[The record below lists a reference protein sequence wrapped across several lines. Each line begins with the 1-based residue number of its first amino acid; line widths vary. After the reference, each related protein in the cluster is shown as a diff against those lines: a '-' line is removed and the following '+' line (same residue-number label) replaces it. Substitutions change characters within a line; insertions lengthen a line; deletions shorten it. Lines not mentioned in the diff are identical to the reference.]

1 MPCDLSGKWVYAS
14 GDGMDA
20 LLDLLKVP
28 AEKRP
33 TDPSSTVEITQSGD
47 DFTVKTTAA
56 DGNCREAKFTIG
68 VEFSDPDIKAL
79 RGVEVKATP
88 CWEGDKLVL
97 KGSGG
102 NGTATREIVGGQLVM
117 SFDIMGTKAT
127 RFFNKA

>member
-1 MPCDLSGKWVYAS
+1 MLAYV
-14 GDGMDA
+14 
-20 LLDLLKVP
+20 
-28 AEKRP
+28 
-33 TDPSSTVEITQSGD
+33 SSTRTLPGRAD
-47 DFTVKTTAA
+47 CTTFT
-56 DGNCREAKFTIG
+56 TISINVTIIPINIYDCIFFSSG

-88 CWEGDKLVL
+88 SWEGDKLVL